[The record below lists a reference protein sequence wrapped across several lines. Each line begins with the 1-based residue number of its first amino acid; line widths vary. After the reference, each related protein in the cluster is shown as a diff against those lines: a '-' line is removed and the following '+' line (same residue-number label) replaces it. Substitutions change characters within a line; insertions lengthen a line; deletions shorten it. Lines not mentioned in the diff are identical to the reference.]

1 MREVR
6 ELAGAAPYG
15 RTAVVVAIFVVLVAA
30 VASVGSRF
38 GPGPWY
44 EQLSKPQ
51 WTPPDVVFPIAWSIL
66 YLMIAIAGAQLW
78 LVARRSPAM
87 ALWFV
92 QLTLNG
98 AWSWLF
104 FGRQDIGWAVV
115 DIVALA
121 AAIAATIV
129 TAWPRARLAAILL
142 VPYLAWI
149 GFAAALNIAIWQMN

>member
-1 MREVR
+1 
-6 ELAGAAPYG
+6 
-15 RTAVVVAIFVVLVAA
+15 
-30 VASVGSRF
+30 
-38 GPGPWY
+38 
-44 EQLSKPQ
+44 
-51 WTPPDVVFPIAWSIL
+51 L

-98 AWSWLF
+98 AWSWFF